1 MNNLQVQPIGQNL
14 KIPIFHLFHDL
25 GKTGKSRLKQYSKLT
40 MFNFFVNWEKL
51 EVQLNTN
58 FSQRLTIKN
67 PNLNPWTNLEKLCPN
82 LCLAVENEMGNL
94 HKIRLITFHIF
105 MFDLM

>member
-67 PNLNPWTNLEKLCPN
+67 PNLNPWMNLEKLCPN
-82 LCLAVENEMGNL
+82 LCLAVENEIGNL
-94 HKIRLITFHIF
+94 HKIRLITFHTF
-105 MFDLM
+105 KFDLM